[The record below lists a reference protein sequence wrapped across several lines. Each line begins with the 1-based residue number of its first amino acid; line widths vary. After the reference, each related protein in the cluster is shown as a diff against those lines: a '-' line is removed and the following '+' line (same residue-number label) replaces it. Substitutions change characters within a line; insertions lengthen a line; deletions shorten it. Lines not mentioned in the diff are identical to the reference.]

1 MSQGPTSTNI
11 EEIQKEFTRQSS
23 GFENNW
29 VNRSS
34 VTTQQLMDK
43 VLRKM
48 HQQAGPILPTTRAL
62 DVATGTGI
70 FARSLLPYCAEVV
83 GLDATQAMLDL
94 AVQKTAETDGG
105 EKAFFLLGDASAM
118 PFPDGCFDLV
128 TSRLAI
134 HHFPEPSQQV
144 KEIARVV
151 RPGGRV
157 VLVDIVSPD
166 NEEIGA
172 LLNKLETLRDPT
184 HTKSLTVAGLQ
195 SLLANEGL
203 DVVDTG
209 DEEAMGV
216 LDNEMD
222 LQGWLESTKTGEAE
236 RAEIQEAI
244 EAELSGTGPST
255 GMYPRRK
262 SGGSIAFL
270 HKYAVVQ
277 AIRPVTA

>member
-1 MSQGPTSTNI
+1 M
-11 EEIQKEFTRQSS
+11 E
-23 GFENNW
+23 
-29 VNRSS
+29 
-34 VTTQQLMDK
+34 K
-43 VLRKM
+43 VLNKM
-48 HQQAGPILPTTRAL
+48 NLQAGPILPTTRAL

-128 TSRLAI
+128 ASRLAI
-134 HHFPEPSQQV
+134 HHFPDPSQQV

-166 NEEIGA
+166 DDEEAGA

-184 HTKSLTVAGLQ
+184 HTKSLTVGGLRN
-195 SLLANEGL
+195 LLATEGL
-203 DVVDTG
+203 DVIDTG
-209 DEEAMGV
+209 DEEAMGL

-236 RAEIQEAI
+236 RAEIQRAI
-244 EAELSGTGPST
+244 EAELSGTGPAT

-277 AIRPVTA
+277 AIRPVNA